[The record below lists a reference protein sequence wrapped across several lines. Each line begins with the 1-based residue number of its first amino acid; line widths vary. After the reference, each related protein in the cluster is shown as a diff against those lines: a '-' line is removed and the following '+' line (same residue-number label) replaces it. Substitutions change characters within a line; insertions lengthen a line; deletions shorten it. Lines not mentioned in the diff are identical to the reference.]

1 MTLRKDVKVG
11 LSIAAIAV
19 AVVGVY
25 MLLSALTGKPGTT
38 EQPVA
43 STETPA
49 PTDAVI
55 PAPGSTPASTAS
67 IPAPTSVPGS
77 GDIWDQAFATGTIPT
92 AGSVIRNPADVIPAS
107 NTTPASVVGE
117 LNRPIGTLPAPTA
130 GGVTQTSMPAGTA
143 PGSANASAP
152 IAAISQPMS
161 VSTTPAIAASAE
173 TTHRV
178 QAGETLSSIAAK
190 HYGNPNLFTLL
201 ARANPQIDPNRLRI
215 GAQIKVPPA
224 PGTTPSA
231 TGSAPEDSTATL
243 DQTKQYRVQ
252 AGDTLSGIA
261 IRLYGNSSR
270 WQRIYELNKDAIGN
284 DPGRLKLGTVL
295 VLPEAPTRR

>member
-11 LSIAAIAV
+11 LSIAAIAL

-25 MLLSALTGKPGTT
+25 VLLSALTGKPKT

-49 PTDAVI
+49 PTETA
-55 PAPGSTPASTAS
+55 PAQVPGGNPIAPPATASTPPAS
-67 IPAPTSVPGS
+67 IPGN

-92 AGSVIRNPADVIPAS
+92 AGAVIRNPADILPAS
-107 NTTPASVVGE
+107 NTTPAGVLGE
-117 LNRPIGTLPAPTA
+117 LNRPIGTMPTA
-130 GGVTQTSMPAGTA
+130 DVGTTIT
-143 PGSANASAP
+143 PVAP
-152 IAAISQPMS
+152 IAAISQPTT
-161 VSTTPAIAASAE
+161 VSTTPAIAAVSE

-201 ARANPQIDPNRLRI
+201 VRANPQIDPNRLRI
-215 GAQIKVPPA
+215 GAQIKIPPA

-231 TGSAPEDSTATL
+231 TSSAPEDSTATL
-243 DQTKQYRVQ
+243 DQSRQYRVQ
-252 AGDTLSGIA
+252 AGDTLSAIA
-261 IRLYGNSSR
+261 IRLYGSASR
-270 WQRIYELNKDAIGN
+270 WQRIYELNKDAIGS
-284 DPGRLKLGTVL
+284 DPGRLRPGTVL